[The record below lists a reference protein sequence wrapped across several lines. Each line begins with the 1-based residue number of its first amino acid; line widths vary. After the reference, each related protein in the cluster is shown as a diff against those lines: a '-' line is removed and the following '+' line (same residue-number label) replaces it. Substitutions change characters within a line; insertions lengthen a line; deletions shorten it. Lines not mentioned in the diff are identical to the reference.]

1 MFELI
6 ISTVL
11 TDGSE
16 NETTLTWESCL
27 LFEQIHQDTTLI
39 VAVDNNISAKYLTT
53 LGWLAHK
60 QLGTVPPLEQFGKQ
74 LKAVGYRVERV
85 PFGEAVSTESPQL

>member
-6 ISTVL
+6 IDTVL

-16 NETTLTWESCL
+16 HTTTLTWESCL

-53 LGWLAHK
+53 LAWLAHK
-60 QLGTVPPLEQFGKQ
+60 QIGTVQPLETFGKQ

-85 PFGEAVSTESPQL
+85 PFGAAVSTESPQL

>member
-1 MFELI
+1 MFKLI

-27 LFEQIHQDTTLI
+27 LFETIHQDTTLM
-39 VAVDNNISAKYLTT
+39 VAVDENISTKYLTT
-53 LGWLAHK
+53 LAWLAHK
-60 QLGTVPPLEQFGKQ
+60 QIGPVGPLETFGKQ
-74 LKAVGYRVERV
+74 IQAVGYRVERV